1 MVDKYTEDVA
11 VDGQRF
17 CRQMGFL
24 PQYDLTAGWRETV
37 TKMRQAG
44 DL

>member
-1 MVDKYTEDVA
+1 MEDVA

-17 CRQMGFL
+17 CRQIGFS

-37 TKMRQAG
+37 AKMRQAG